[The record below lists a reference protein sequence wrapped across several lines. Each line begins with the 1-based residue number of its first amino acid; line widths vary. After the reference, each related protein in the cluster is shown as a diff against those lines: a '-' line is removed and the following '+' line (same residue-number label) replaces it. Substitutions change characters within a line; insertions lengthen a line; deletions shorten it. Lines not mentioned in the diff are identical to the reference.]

1 MDSSPGAELTQ
12 VVPPELLDAVLEET
26 GAREQRLRSL
36 PCPVGVNFVL
46 ARSGCSSIWAPGWC
60 GASCAFTTPC
70 TIRRR
75 NPIDPRQPLR
85 VPRSVGKKRSH
96 RQWIT
101 PPPGNV
107 KV

>member
-36 PCPVGVNFVL
+36 PSPVGVNFVL
-46 ARSGCSSIWAPGWC
+46 ALGLFEHLGPGWC